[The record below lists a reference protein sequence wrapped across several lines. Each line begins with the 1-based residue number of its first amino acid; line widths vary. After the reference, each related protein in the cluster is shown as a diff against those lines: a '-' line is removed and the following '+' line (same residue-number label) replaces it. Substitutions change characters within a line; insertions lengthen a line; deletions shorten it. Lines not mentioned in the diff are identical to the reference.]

1 MSRRAKGRALVATG
15 AAVLLWGVLGFTT
28 TSLGGPPDEI
38 TFANRRPYNEVKR
51 AAHSAFLPL
60 VLRTGAGLMILLF
73 GAKLAADVGDK
84 PEA

>member
-1 MSRRAKGRALVATG
+1 MNRRTKGRALVATG
-15 AAVLLWGVLGFTT
+15 AAVLLWGVLGFTSA
-28 TSLGGPPDEI
+28 SLGGPPDEI
-38 TFANRRPYNEVKR
+38 SFANRRPYNEVKR

>member
-1 MSRRAKGRALVATG
+1 MSKGTKGRVLVGTG
-15 AAVLLWGVLGFTT
+15 AAVLLWGVLGFTSA
-28 TSLGGPPDEI
+28 SLGGPPDEI
-38 TFANRRPYNEVKR
+38 SFANRRPYNEVKR

>member
-1 MSRRAKGRALVATG
+1 MSRRAMGRALVATG

-28 TSLGGPPDEI
+28 ASLGGPPDEI

-60 VLRTGAGLMILLF
+60 VLRAGAGLMILLF
-73 GAKLAADVGDK
+73 GAKLAGDAGDK
-84 PEA
+84 PEP

>member
-1 MSRRAKGRALVATG
+1 MSRRAMGRALVGTG

-28 TSLGGPPDEI
+28 ASLGGPPDEI

-73 GAKLAADVGDK
+73 GAKLAGDAGDK

>member
-1 MSRRAKGRALVATG
+1 MSRRAMGRALVATG
-15 AAVLLWGVLGFTT
+15 AAVLLWGVLGFTSA
-28 TSLGGPPDEI
+28 SLGGPPDEI

-60 VLRTGAGLMILLF
+60 VLRAGAGLMILLF
-73 GAKLAADVGDK
+73 GAKLAGDAGDK

>member
-15 AAVLLWGVLGFTT
+15 AAVLLWGVLGFTSA
-28 TSLGGPPDEI
+28 SLGGPPDEI
-38 TFANRRPYNEVKR
+38 SFANRRPYNEVKR